1 LEIFYVYKNFFMEN
15 YASKTKKF
23 WLLFALMIG
32 PLLFYLFILKSSAQ
46 FTFLPVIQKDIPNI
60 TWNEKDSLQLK
71 NHINIVLF
79 LGDDLLHKKTNA
91 LNLNE
96 KIYKRFY
103 KFNDFQFVV
112 FLPIGNEQKA
122 VELKKELGFTTD
134 ISKWHFVFLSKEQIK
149 NVFDTFKTPFKLNK
163 NSYNKHAFILDKKV
177 YLRGR
182 TDDEDSKNGML
193 YGYNAES
200 ISTIHKKMVDD
211 VKVLLA
217 EYRLALK
224 KNKKKEV
231 FKNPYTKK
239 DEK

>member
-1 LEIFYVYKNFFMEN
+1 MEKHT
-15 YASKTKKF
+15 SKTKKF

-32 PLLFYLFILKSSAQ
+32 PLLFYLFILKSSTR
-46 FTFLPVIQKDIPNI
+46 FTFLPVIQKNIPNI
-60 TWNEKDSLQLK
+60 IWNKKDSLQLK
-71 NHINIVLF
+71 NHINIVFF

-112 FLPIGNEQKA
+112 FLPKGSEQKA
-122 VELKKELGFTTD
+122 IELKKELSFTTD
-134 ISKWHFVFLSKEQIK
+134 ISKWHFVFLSKEHIK
-149 NVFDTFKTPFKLNK
+149 NIFNDLKTPFKLNE
-163 NSYNKHAFILDKKV
+163 NSYNKHAFILDKNV

-182 TDDEDSKNGML
+182 TDDEDSNNGIL

-224 KNKKKEV
+224 KNKKKEM
-231 FKNPYTKK
+231 FKNPYNKK
-239 DEK
+239 NEK